1 MSNSQQKKT
10 RSERRAQAKRQ
21 KQMQSIG
28 IMILGALIIAG
39 AIIVV
44 SFLQPGVQLAEERDF
59 SLENMNGLGD
69 PNAPVVIEIYSS
81 FACIYCKNFA
91 EETEGA
97 IIDTYVNT
105 GKVYLVYRSFNNN
118 PADQYGI
125 AGQAAYCAGDQGKFW
140 EMHDTIFANFNQ
152 NGYTNSQLES
162 IAKEIGLDK
171 GAFSSCIASGKYAE
185 TITADFEA
193 GIDAGVTGTPSFTI
207 NGLLAI
213 EGFREFDAFAEQIES
228 ALASASN

>member
-1 MSNSQQKKT
+1 MSNSQQKMT

-28 IMILGALIIAG
+28 IMILGVLIIA
-39 AIIVV
+39 AAVIVI
-44 SFLQPGVQLAEERDF
+44 SFIQPGVQLAEERDF

-81 FACIYCKNFA
+81 FACIYCKNFT
-91 EETEGA
+91 EETEGQ

-105 GKVYLVYRSFNNN
+105 GQVYLVYRSFNNN

-140 EMHDTIFANFNQ
+140 EMHDTIFANFSGT
-152 NGYTNSQLES
+152 GYTNSQLTS
-162 IAKEIGLDK
+162 IAKEIGLDR
-171 GAFSSCIASGKYAE
+171 GAFSDCLSSGKYAE
-185 TITADFEA
+185 SVQSDFEA
-193 GIDAGVTGTPSFTI
+193 GIALGITGTPSFSI
-207 NGLLAI
+207 NGVLAI
-213 EGFREFDAFAEQIES
+213 EGFREFDAFVEQIES

>member
-1 MSNSQQKKT
+1 MSNSQQKMT

-28 IMILGALIIAG
+28 IMILGVLVIAAAVILI
-39 AIIVV
+39 
-44 SFLQPGVQLAEERDF
+44 SFLQPGIQLAEERDF

-69 PNAPVVIEIYSS
+69 PNAPVVVEIFSS
-81 FACIYCKNFA
+81 FACIYCKNFTD
-91 EETEGA
+91 EVEGQL
-97 IIDTYVNT
+97 IDTYVNT
-105 GKVYLVYRSFNNN
+105 GQVYLVYRSFNNN

-140 EMHDTIFANFNQ
+140 EMHDTIFANFSGT
-152 NGYTNSQLES
+152 GYTNSQLTN

-171 GAFSSCIASGKYAE
+171 NTFNSCLTSGKYAE
-185 TITADFEA
+185 SVLADF
-193 GIDAGVTGTPSFTI
+193 DAGREIGITGTPSFTI
-207 NGLLAI
+207 NGVLAI
-213 EGFREFDAFAEQIES
+213 EGFREFDAFVEQIES